1 MDSTIDKVNQ
11 LFTAGAGQI
20 PILELVTNLL
30 IAIFLAIL
38 VKETYKTCG
47 RSLSYRSHLAST
59 FIMFVLSTTL
69 IITVVKSSLALSLGL
84 VGALSVV
91 RFRTPIKEPEELMY
105 LFFCIGIGLG
115 LGAGQRL
122 VTIVGAAVILSTIWI
137 RHLTRKDREEQKL
150 KLAIF
155 YEGESKP
162 SVESI
167 NSLLETHA
175 LLLDLRR
182 LDESGDRLEL
192 GYDVEFESLEEVNQ
206 FRAKLTALDRSIR
219 LTLFDDRG
227 LLQT

>member
-1 MDSTIDKVNQ
+1 MESKVDKFNQ

-20 PILELVTNLL
+20 PTLELVINLL

-47 RSLSYRSHLAST
+47 RSLSYRGHLAAT
-59 FIMFVLSTTL
+59 FTMFILSTTL

-115 LGAGQRL
+115 LGANQRL
-122 VTIVGAAVILSTIWI
+122 VTLVGTFVILATLWV
-137 RHLTRKDREEQKL
+137 RHLTQQEVNEQKL
-150 KLAIF
+150 KLSIF
-155 YEGESKP
+155 FEGEGKP
-162 SVESI
+162 QVEEI
-167 NSLLETHA
+167 NKVVGKRCLMV
-175 LLLDLRR
+175 DIRR
-182 LDESGDRLEL
+182 LDESSDRLEL
-192 GYDVEFESLEEVNQ
+192 AFDVEIKNSHELD
-206 FRAKLTALDRSIR
+206 ALRKDLFQLSKGLRV
-219 LTLFDDRG
+219 TFFDDRG